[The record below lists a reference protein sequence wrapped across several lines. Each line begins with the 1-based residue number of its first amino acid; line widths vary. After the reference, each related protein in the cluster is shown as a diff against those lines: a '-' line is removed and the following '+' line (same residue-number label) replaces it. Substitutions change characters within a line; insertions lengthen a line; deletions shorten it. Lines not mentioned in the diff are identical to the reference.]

1 MSLPICLGFS
11 GLVLRI
17 FKEMSVKAIFDYTV
31 SVAIVASLIGGLA
44 FAFSTSLGIP
54 DVHYS
59 HSTGECV
66 KVINYEQGDN
76 YSCENVPSKF
86 NHVWVE

>member
-1 MSLPICLGFS
+1 M
-11 GLVLRI
+11 
-17 FKEMSVKAIFDYTV
+17 KAIFDYTV
-31 SVAIVASLIGGLA
+31 SVVIVASLIGGFA
-44 FAFSTSLGIP
+44 FALNTSLGIP

-76 YSCENVPSKF
+76 YSCENVPPKF